1 MPRRLT
7 DAAVRQEFYDA
18 GYQLPN
24 NFQYVNVKH
33 KHKVLD
39 KFTNEFAKL
48 SLQQLRYRVKKGL
61 RPSWQDLPL
70 PDPQQQPQPSHV
82 QQLPVARYVNRH
94 TALQGA
100 DRVFINDSYAAY
112 VWVMSKINRK
122 QTFTYDFEENLPAE
136 MFGITLALSDS
147 LAKIQ
152 RTHNI
157 ADTGTFKLTLLQS
170 QICTKCLERQKLIL
184 M

>member
-1 MPRRLT
+1 MPPRLS
-7 DAAVRQEFYDA
+7 DAVVRQLFYDA

-24 NFQYVNVKH
+24 NFVYVNNHK

-39 KFTNEFAKL
+39 KFTNEFSKL
-48 SLQQLRYRVKKGL
+48 SLQQLKYRIKKGL

-70 PDPQQQPQPSHV
+70 PQPVDNNQPQQHV

-100 DRVFINDSYAAY
+100 DQVFINDSYSAY

-152 RTHNI
+152 KTHNI
-157 ADTGTFKLTLLQS
+157 VLD
-170 QICTKCLERQKLIL
+170 LETTDGRHRYFS
-184 M
+184 